1 MKDARKDVLIG
12 LLAVA
17 ITAGLIVG
25 GYFLFF
31 KVGKSVATIGRSVW
45 IDDPAPPFT
54 LARYGSGEEVS
65 LEELKGRPVVLN
77 FFSATCATCLE
88 ELPKLAE
95 FYRAHRDEL
104 AFFAIS
110 TGNSAAIIKDFVERH
125 KPEYP
130 LLLDEEGRTGVAY
143 GITGVPETVFIDPE
157 GIVRYWIIGAASRAA
172 LDEGLSKILP
182 KEGESPNG

>member
-1 MKDARKDVLIG
+1 MKEARKDILIG

-45 IDDPAPPFT
+45 IGDPASPFT
-54 LARYGSGEEVS
+54 LTSYGGGVKVS
-65 LEELKGRPVVLN
+65 LEDLKGRPVVLN
-77 FFSATCATCLE
+77 FFSATCAPCLE
-88 ELPKLAE
+88 ELPKLAAC
-95 FYRAHRDEL
+95 YRAHRDEL
-104 AFFAIS
+104 AFFAIDTGDS
-110 TGNSAAIIKDFVERH
+110 TAIIKDFVERH

-130 LLLDEEGRTGVAY
+130 LLLDEEGRTGLAY

-157 GIVRYWIIGAASRAA
+157 GVVRYWIIGAASRAA
-172 LDEGLSKILP
+172 LEEGLSKILP
-182 KEGESPNG
+182 KEEH